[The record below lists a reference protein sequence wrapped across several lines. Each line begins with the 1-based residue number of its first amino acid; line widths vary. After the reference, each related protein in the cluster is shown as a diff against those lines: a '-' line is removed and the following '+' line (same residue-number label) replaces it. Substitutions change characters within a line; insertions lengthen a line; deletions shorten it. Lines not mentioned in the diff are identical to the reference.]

1 VGQIAAV
8 EPMAVIVERLKAEY
22 DEALANMPKAGAA

>member
-1 VGQIAAV
+1 
-8 EPMAVIVERLKAEY
+8 MAVIVERLKAEY